1 MRKVIS
7 YFIKYPVAVNIIIIA
22 FVVLGSMGAL
32 HLKSS
37 FFPLTKTKFI
47 NVNVSYPGASPQEME
62 EGVVLKIEDNLKGL
76 LGIERV
82 TSVSNENSARISV
95 ETIKGYDI
103 DVLLA
108 DVKNAVNK
116 VPNFPSGM
124 EPPVIAKNDR
134 IRETVSFVV
143 TGEGISLKSL
153 KQAAR
158 GIEEDLRR
166 IKGISQVALSG
177 FPAEEIEIAVREN
190 DLRTYNISFQQ
201 VATAVSKD
209 KLLTSGGTVKTKAE
223 EYLIRARNRAYYADD
238 MSDLVLRAEPSGR
251 LIRLKDVATVSD
263 KWNESPNRRYY
274 NGNLAVRVE
283 VSNTNSEDLLSTAE
297 VVKAYIDKFNEEHEH
312 LLIEITRDASITL
325 VQRTE
330 LLFKNAWQG
339 MLLVL
344 LFLSLFLRPRLAF
357 WVAAGLPVAFFGMF
371 MLAGEF
377 NVTINVLSL
386 FGMIIVIGILV
397 DDGIVISENIY
408 HHYEKGKTPIRAAI
422 DGTTEVVGPIL
433 SAILTTVLAFSVFFF
448 LDGNLG
454 EYFSEVATIVSL
466 TLLISLVEALII
478 LPAHVAHSRAL
489 DREQKLYAINKYAD
503 QFMSFMRDRL
513 YAPALR
519 FLLRHKFFGLA
530 IPVALFLI
538 TLGGFE
544 GGIIKGTFFPQIASD
559 RVVINLKMPK
569 GTNEHITDSIIRTIE
584 EKAWLV
590 GHEFTK
596 KQSGDKPV
604 IQNIIRV
611 LGGGSSN
618 AGLRIN
624 LLPGEERDFPSRE
637 VANAIRDAVGTVYS
651 AESLTFGSGGNF
663 GGSPV
668 SVSLLSTNI
677 GELKLAKEEL
687 KAELSKNTAL
697 KDISDNDP
705 QGIKEIKI
713 KLKDKAYFLGLS
725 LRDVMAQVRSGF
737 FGLQIQRFQRGQ
749 DEIKV
754 WERYT
759 REERSS
765 IRNLD
770 NMRINT
776 PTGKRVAFSEIAS
789 YEIERGE
796 ISINHLNGQREIKVD
811 ADLADSKGSATD
823 ILADIQTRI
832 MPEIR
837 SKYPSV
843 SALYEG
849 QNREASKVMGSLP
862 RVGSIILLLI
872 YIVIVF
878 TFRSYGQPFLL
889 LLMVPFSFIGVGWGH
904 WMHGFSV
911 NILSMLG
918 IIALIGIMV
927 NDGLVLIS
935 KFNTYLKEGLK
946 YEEALYEAGRSRFR
960 AIFLTTITTV
970 AGLTPLIFETSRQA
984 QFLIPMAISIAY
996 GIVIATFLTLLTLP
1010 ILLAISNDV
1019 KVYLKWL
1026 WEGKK
1031 PSRESVERAI
1041 KELAAENEDLEF

>member
-1 MRKVIS
+1 MKKVIS
-7 YFIKYPVAVNIIIIA
+7 YFIKYPVAVNIVILA
-22 FVVLGSMGAL
+22 FVVLGAMGAYS
-32 HLKSS
+32 LKSS
-37 FFPLTKTKFI
+37 FFPLTKTKVITVQVF
-47 NVNVSYPGASPQEME
+47 YPGASPQEME

-82 TSVSNENSARISV
+82 TSVSNENAASIYV
-95 ETIKGYDI
+95 EIIKGYDI

-153 KQAAR
+153 KEAAR
-158 GIEEDLRR
+158 AIEDDLRR
-166 IKGISQVALSG
+166 MEGVSQVGLNG
-177 FPAEEIEIAVREN
+177 FPAEEIEIAVRED
-190 DLRTYNISFQQ
+190 DLRTYNISFQE
-201 VATAVSKD
+201 VANAVSKD
-209 KLLTSGGTVKTKAE
+209 KLLTSGGTVKTQAE
-223 EYLIRARNRAYYADD
+223 EYLIRARNRAYYAED
-238 MSDLVLRAEPSGR
+238 MSDLVLRADASGR

-274 NGNLAVRVE
+274 NGNLAVRIQ

-297 VVKAYIDKFNEEHEH
+297 KVKEYIANYNEEHDN
-312 LLIEITRDASITL
+312 LRIEITRDSSITL

-371 MLAGEF
+371 MLAGQF

-422 DGTTEVVGPIL
+422 DGTVEVIGPIL
-433 SAILTTVLAFSVFFF
+433 SAILTTVLAFSIFFF

-454 EYFSEVATIVSL
+454 EFFSEVATIVSL

-503 QFMSFMRDRL
+503 KLMSYMRDRL

-519 FLLRHKFFGLA
+519 FVLNHKFFGLA
-530 IPVALFLI
+530 IPVALLFI
-538 TLGGFE
+538 TVGGYE

-559 RVVINLKMPK
+559 RVSINLKMPK
-569 GTNEHITDSIIRTIE
+569 GTNEQITDSIIRVIE
-584 EKAWLV
+584 EKAWIV
-590 GHEFTK
+590 GDAFTK
-596 KQSGDKPV
+596 KQSGEQPV
-604 IQNIIRV
+604 IQNIIRI
-611 LGGGSSN
+611 LGPGTSN
-618 AGLRIN
+618 GGLRVN
-624 LLPGEERDFPSRE
+624 LLPGEERDFGSRE
-637 VANAIRDAVGTVYS
+637 IANAIRKEVGEVYS

-668 SVSLLSTNI
+668 SVSLLSNNI
-677 GELKLAKEEL
+677 EELKQAKEEL
-687 KAELSKNTAL
+687 KSELSKNAAL

-713 KLKDKAYFLGLS
+713 KLKEKAYFLGLT
-725 LRDVMAQVRSGF
+725 LRDVMFQVRSGF

-754 WERYT
+754 WVRYT

-776 PTGKRVAFSEIAS
+776 PSGKRVAFSEIAS

-811 ADLADSKGSATD
+811 ADLADKKGSATD

-862 RVGSIILLLI
+862 KVGSIILLLI

-904 WMHGFSV
+904 WIHGFSV

-935 KFNTYLKEGLK
+935 KFNSYLKEGMK
-946 YEEALYEAGRSRFR
+946 HEEALFEAGRSRFR

-1010 ILLAISNDV
+1010 ILLSISNDF
-1019 KVYLKWL
+1019 KVHVKWL

-1031 PSRESVERAI
+1031 PSPESVERAI
-1041 KELAAENEDLEF
+1041 KEMAAENEDLES